1 MFTNYIFSSSEYFLS
16 YFLREPI
23 VFIQLLTKT
32 NPVGFHHSL
41 IHVSLIFLNSF
52 QTHFIKWHCL
62 KTVIFFCDE
71 NFTYIVIQSTVSFV
85 QRTDL
90 PERWFTYMY
99 FIWIILKRLKYIQK
113 YDFFGDSDWLTYY
126 GSCYSRKKWI
136 ARSLYIEV
144 NLQQ

>member
-1 MFTNYIFSSSEYFLS
+1 M
-16 YFLREPI
+16 
-23 VFIQLLTKT
+23 FIQLLTKT
-32 NPVGFHHSL
+32 NPVGFHHSF
-41 IHVSLIFLNSF
+41 HVSLIFLNSF

-71 NFTYIVIQSTVSFV
+71 NFTYIVIESTVSFV

-126 GSCYSRKKWI
+126 GSCYSRKKMDCSFPLY
-136 ARSLYIEV
+136 RSELPKIEIFWLKQRAYI
-144 NLQQ
+144 NCKK